1 MNSIIFEKIIGINLM
16 YFSFKLFKLGIN
28 SRDEGNDYITNIRS
42 IGAAILMF
50 VIGLVLIFS
59 SEKIF

>member
-1 MNSIIFEKIIGINLM
+1 M

-28 SRDEGNDYITNIRS
+28 SRDGGNDYITNIRS

-50 VIGLVLIFS
+50 ITGLVLIFS